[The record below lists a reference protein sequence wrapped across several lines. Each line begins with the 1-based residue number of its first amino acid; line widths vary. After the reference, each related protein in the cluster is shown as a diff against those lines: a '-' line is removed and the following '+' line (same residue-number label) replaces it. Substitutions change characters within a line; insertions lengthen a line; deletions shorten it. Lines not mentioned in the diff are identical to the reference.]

1 MADILGELDG
11 NKTDVVG
18 TTSHSNSSLKT
29 IQEEKNAINE
39 YMASF
44 SKNVLKKRELKEV
57 DTGDDDVG

>member
-18 TTSHSNSSLKT
+18 TTSHSNSSMKT